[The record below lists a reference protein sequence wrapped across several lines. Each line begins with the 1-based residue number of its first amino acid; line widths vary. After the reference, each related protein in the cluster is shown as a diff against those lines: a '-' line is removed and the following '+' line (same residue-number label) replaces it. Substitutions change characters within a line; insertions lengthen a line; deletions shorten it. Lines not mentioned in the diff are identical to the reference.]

1 MFIVFEGTDGTGKT
15 TAARYLAKRLRCA
28 EPSTV
33 YNEMRP
39 IREYVDGLDT
49 PLARMHYWLAVNH
62 AESDRV
68 RSLAN
73 GSDADHVVL
82 DSYFY
87 RTIVT
92 HGALGLDAERY
103 LDWTTVAIPDFVFL
117 LTTDLETRMERLMA
131 RDASLYRNKWEQR
144 IFESADQIDTH
155 YRKFDIIEIDTTSA
169 GPGDVVDQVISEIG
183 GPSGL

>member
-1 MFIVFEGTDGTGKT
+1 VFIVFEGTDGTGKT
-15 TAARYLAKRLRCA
+15 TAARHLAKRLRCA

-33 YNEMRP
+33 YNEMRA
-39 IREYVDGLDT
+39 IRDYIDRLDT

-68 RSLAN
+68 RSLA
-73 GSDADHVVL
+73 GSSTADHVVL

-103 LDWTTVAIPDFVFL
+103 LDWSTVAKPDYVFL
-117 LTTDLETRMERLMA
+117 LTTDLETRMARLLA

-144 IFESADQIDTH
+144 IFESSDQIDTH
-155 YRKFDIIEIDTTSA
+155 YRKFDVIEIDTTTV
-169 GPGDVVDQVISEIG
+169 GPEEVIDLVVAKVG
-183 GPSGL
+183 GSCE